1 MMLRK
6 SALIKAHPGEVG
18 LSPKTLL
25 PLVLALA
32 TGCAT
37 VDVPRTPVE
46 APVSRL
52 VQKKAQEKTLVP
64 QKRILKRKIAI
75 GRFTNETRYGKTF
88 LRDGDTD
95 PLGKQASD
103 MLANRLVNSK
113 KFLVFERPDIQKIER
128 EQSILKESNLIGV
141 DALILGS
148 VTEFGR
154 STTGKTGFL
163 SATKKQTARA
173 KVEIRMVD
181 VRTGHVF
188 FSASGAGEAS
198 TESGEVA
205 GFGSRAD
212 YDATLNDKAIGAAIS
227 DLLNSVI
234 SKLDERIWRTDILRI
249 KGSEIIIAGGKRQ
262 GIRVGDILSV
272 MREGEKVKSKQSG
285 FEISLPATKVGEI
298 RIISL
303 FGDSETNEGAVG
315 TILSGAFGNR
325 QTDRFF
331 VSGSRK

>member
-1 MMLRK
+1 M
-6 SALIKAHPGEVG
+6 
-18 LSPKTLL
+18 
-25 PLVLALA
+25 
-32 TGCAT
+32 
-37 VDVPRTPVE
+37 
-46 APVSRL
+46 
-52 VQKKAQEKTLVP
+52 QKKAQKKALAP
-64 QKRILKRKIAI
+64 RKRVFKRKIAI

-88 LRDGDTD
+88 LRDGDRD

-103 MLANRLVNSK
+103 MLANRLVSSK
-113 KFLVFERPDIQKIER
+113 KFLVFERPDINKIKR
-128 EQSILKESNLIGV
+128 EQDVIKESNLIGV

-154 STTGKTGFL
+154 STTGKAGFL

-188 FSASGAGEAS
+188 FSASGSGEAI

-262 GIRVGDILSV
+262 GIKVGDVLSM
-272 MREGEKVKSKQSG
+272 MREGEKVKSKQTG

-298 RIISL
+298 RILGL
-303 FGDSETNEGAVG
+303 FGDTETNEGSLG
-315 TILSGAFGNR
+315 TILSGTFSDGR
-325 QTDRFF
+325 TDGLF
-331 VSGSRK
+331 VSENRK

>member
-1 MMLRK
+1 MTYTGMRTRAPLK
-6 SALIKAHPGEVG
+6 N
-18 LSPKTLL
+18 LSLCIFLL
-25 PLVLALA
+25 AV
-32 TGCAT
+32 GCAT
-37 VDVPRTPVE
+37 VEPSITPVE
-46 APVSRL
+46 APIPRAM
-52 VQKKAQEKTLVP
+52 QKKAQKMALAP
-64 QKRILKRKIAI
+64 RKRILKRKIAI

-88 LRDGDTD
+88 LRDGDND

-103 MLANRLVNSK
+103 MLANRLVSSK
-113 KFLVFERPDIQKIER
+113 KFLVFERPDINKIKR
-128 EQSILKESNLIGV
+128 EQSVIKESNLIGV
-141 DALILGS
+141 DALILGA

-154 STTGKTGFL
+154 STTGKAGFL

-188 FSASGAGEAS
+188 FSASGLGEAI

-249 KGSEIIIAGGKRQ
+249 KGSEIVIAGGKRQ
-262 GIRVGDILSV
+262 GIKVGDVLSM
-272 MREGEKVKSKQSG
+272 MREGEKVKSKQTG

-298 RIISL
+298 RILGL
-303 FGDSETNEGAVG
+303 FGDTETNEGSLG
-315 TILSGAFGNR
+315 TILSGTFNDGP
-325 QTDRFF
+325 TDGLF
-331 VSGSRK
+331 VSENRK

>member
-1 MMLRK
+1 M
-6 SALIKAHPGEVG
+6 
-18 LSPKTLL
+18 
-25 PLVLALA
+25 
-32 TGCAT
+32 
-37 VDVPRTPVE
+37 
-46 APVSRL
+46 
-52 VQKKAQEKTLVP
+52 QKKAQKIALAP
-64 QKRILKRKIAI
+64 RKRILKRKIAI

-88 LRDGDTD
+88 LRDGDSD

-103 MLANRLVNSK
+103 MLANRLVSSK
-113 KFLVFERPDIQKIER
+113 KFLVFERPDINKIKR
-128 EQSILKESNLIGV
+128 EQGVIKESNLIGV
-141 DALILGS
+141 DALILGA

-154 STTGKTGFL
+154 STTGKAGFL

-188 FSASGAGEAS
+188 FSASGSGEAI

-249 KGSEIIIAGGKRQ
+249 KGSEIVIAGGKRQ
-262 GIRVGDILSV
+262 GIKVGDVLSM
-272 MREGEKVKSKQSG
+272 MREGEKVKSKQTG

-298 RIISL
+298 RILGL
-303 FGDSETNEGAVG
+303 FGDTETNEGSLG
-315 TILSGAFGNR
+315 TILSGKFSDGR
-325 QTDRFF
+325 TDGLF
-331 VSGSRK
+331 VSENRK

>member
-1 MMLRK
+1 M
-6 SALIKAHPGEVG
+6 
-18 LSPKTLL
+18 
-25 PLVLALA
+25 
-32 TGCAT
+32 
-37 VDVPRTPVE
+37 
-46 APVSRL
+46 
-52 VQKKAQEKTLVP
+52 QKKAQKMALAP
-64 QKRILKRKIAI
+64 RKRVFKRKIAI

-88 LRDGDTD
+88 LRDGDSD

-103 MLANRLVNSK
+103 MLANRLVSSK
-113 KFLVFERPDIQKIER
+113 KFLVFERPDINKIKR
-128 EQSILKESNLIGV
+128 EQSVIKESNLIGV
-141 DALILGS
+141 DALILGA

-154 STTGKTGFL
+154 STTGKVGFL

-188 FSASGAGEAS
+188 FSASGSGEAI

-249 KGSEIIIAGGKRQ
+249 KGSEIVIAGGKRQ
-262 GIRVGDILSV
+262 GIKVGDVLSM
-272 MREGEKVKSKQSG
+272 MREGEKVKSKQTG

-298 RIISL
+298 RILGL
-303 FGDSETNEGAVG
+303 FGDTETNEGSLG
-315 TILSGAFGNR
+315 TILSGTFSDGR
-325 QTDRFF
+325 TDGLF
-331 VSGSRK
+331 VSENRK

>member
-1 MMLRK
+1 MTYTGMRTRAPLK
-6 SALIKAHPGEVG
+6 N
-18 LSPKTLL
+18 LSLCIFLL
-25 PLVLALA
+25 AV
-32 TGCAT
+32 GCAT
-37 VDVPRTPVE
+37 VEPSITPVE
-46 APVSRL
+46 APIPRAM
-52 VQKKAQEKTLVP
+52 QKKAQKMALAP
-64 QKRILKRKIAI
+64 RKRILKRKIAI

-88 LRDGDTD
+88 LRDGDSD

-103 MLANRLVNSK
+103 MLANRLVSSK
-113 KFLVFERPDIQKIER
+113 KFLVFERPDINKIKR
-128 EQSILKESNLIGV
+128 EQSVIKESNLIGV
-141 DALILGS
+141 DALILGA

-154 STTGKTGFL
+154 STTGKAGFL

-188 FSASGAGEAS
+188 FSASGSGEAI

-249 KGSEIIIAGGKRQ
+249 KGSEIVIAGGKRQ
-262 GIRVGDILSV
+262 GIKVGDVLSM
-272 MREGEKVKSKQSG
+272 MREGEKVKSKQTG

-298 RIISL
+298 RILGL
-303 FGDSETNEGAVG
+303 FGDTETNEGSLG
-315 TILSGAFGNR
+315 TILSGTFNDGR
-325 QTDRFF
+325 TDGLF
-331 VSGSRK
+331 VSENRK